1 MKAEDSFLG
10 SRTPTH
16 PLCTTKGPHCCKSE
30 LMCIRG
36 GQEAGEAEGSGG
48 GEEGRLGEQ
57 AQKTNFDMIVIC
69 FA

>member
-1 MKAEDSFLG
+1 
-10 SRTPTH
+10 
-16 PLCTTKGPHCCKSE
+16 
-30 LMCIRG
+30 MCIRG
-36 GQEAGEAEGSGG
+36 GQEAGEAEGGGG